1 MRPTLC
7 LAILC
12 AGVLV
17 GSGAHLARAQE
28 PGEAAVDGGAARPDF
43 DPTDTIAWAAPT
55 ESDLLHRT
63 VSWHDAVIDGVL
75 DAQAQDKPLLLWLYF
90 GGPLDDC

>member
-43 DPTDTIAWAAPT
+43 DPADTIAWAAPT
-55 ESDLLHRT
+55 ESDRPASRT
-63 VSWHDAVIDGVL
+63 VSKRGAI
-75 DAQAQDKPLLLWLYF
+75 AATA
-90 GGPLDDC
+90 